1 VYSGP
6 SPRNLALSV
15 VLHGTAIAALF
26 NVSNPA
32 VEPDAHLENGRPT
45 EIRISGKL
53 YYVAQ
58 LDGSR
63 SGSSGSPLPNH
74 QPQKTKS
81 PAEGR
86 SGGIAAPR
94 AATAGRSPRPARA
107 ALPAAEPS
115 PAPDPAKVPT
125 RVAPTPAASPAVAA
139 NPASQPNPA
148 PAPTP
153 EKIRPL
159 RQEARAFIPP
169 EVRPTPRA
177 TQTLIQPLSPPNLA
191 PPPTPLPNFRVFTD
205 LKQMRKIPKPFQAP
219 GRRTPP
225 TPAQAPD
232 IATPA
237 LELVPQPPAPV
248 GDPLTVLSMNDHP
261 IPFSDKVV
269 VPAGNIAQP
278 QHESSGP
285 VAASGTTPGTS
296 TASSGSAPSASSAPS
311 ARTGAKGGGLAAA
324 ASTGDSA
331 SNGSAS
337 NGGGASTS
345 GSVANGAAPG
355 NGRAAVGNGTGA
367 ALVGGSPDGN
377 LVAVVGGNGASPGS
391 KGAGTGANGLGMNGA
406 GIGASEA
413 SGTGSAGT
421 GTGAGSGAGTGA
433 GTGVGSGAGA
443 GRTAPGSLT
452 INRPPAGTFDA
463 VVVQSSP
470 VDQYPESR
478 GLLSGRPIYSV
489 YISMGTARDW
499 TLFFCV
505 PGEKP
510 QSGNGP
516 VVVLGPMGAPV
527 KAPFPTKLL
536 KPAIKLPSY
545 EKYVLVHGLVNKDG
559 KFEGLR
565 LVRPIRPETDQ
576 ALLAALA
583 NWEFRAATRDG
594 VAIAVEFLLS
604 IPATGL

>member
-1 VYSGP
+1 MYSGP
-6 SPRNLALSV
+6 SPRNLVLSV

-26 NVSNPA
+26 NVSTPA
-32 VEPDAHLENGRPT
+32 AEPDNPHIVNGRPT
-45 EIRISGKL
+45 EIRIAGKL

-58 LDGSR
+58 LDGSH
-63 SGSSGSPLPNH
+63 SGSSGSPLTNRRAR
-74 QPQKTKS
+74 QNSKS

-86 SGGIAAPR
+86 SGGLAAPR
-94 AATAGRSPRPARA
+94 AAAAGRSPRPARA
-107 ALPAAEPS
+107 ALPTPEPSAEP
-115 PAPDPAKVPT
+115 PAPASKPAVPK
-125 RVAPTPAASPAVAA
+125 PPATPAVAA
-139 NPASQPNPA
+139 NPA

-153 EKIRPL
+153 EKISPV
-159 RQEARAFIPP
+159 RQEARTFIPP
-169 EVRPTPRA
+169 EVHPTRTA
-177 TQTLIQPLSPPNLA
+177 TQTLIQPLSPPDLV
-191 PPPTPLPNFRVFTD
+191 PPPTPLPNFRLTD
-205 LKQMRKIPKPFQAP
+205 MRQVRTIPKPFQTP

-225 TPAQAPD
+225 TPPQSPD

-237 LELVPQPPAPV
+237 IELVQQAPAPV
-248 GDPLTVLSMNDHP
+248 GDPLTILSMNDHP

-269 VPAGNIAQP
+269 VPPGNIAQP

-285 VAASGTTPGTS
+285 VAASGTTPGTA
-296 TASSGSAPSASSAPS
+296 TAGNG
-311 ARTGAKGGGLAAA
+311 TAA
-324 ASTGDSA
+324 SA
-331 SNGSAS
+331 SNTASAKS
-337 NGGGASTS
+337 GANGGGPAGSPSNGSTA
-345 GSVANGAAPG
+345 ANGNGTGSTATNGGFAPG
-355 NGRAAVGNGTGA
+355 NGRSTVGNGIGS

-377 LVAVVGGNGASPGS
+377 LVAIVGGNGASPGS
-391 KGAGTGANGLGMNGA
+391 KGAGTGANGLGANGA
-406 GIGASEA
+406 GPGASET
-413 SGTGSAGT
+413 SGT
-421 GTGAGSGAGTGA
+421 GTGGT
-433 GTGVGSGAGA
+433 GTGVGAGAGSGTGTGVGTGAGA
-443 GRTAPGSLT
+443 GRSSPGALT

-489 YISMGTARDW
+489 YVSMGTARDW

-527 KAPFPTKLL
+527 KAPFPLKTL
-536 KPAIKLPSY
+536 KPTIKLPSY

-559 KFEGLR
+559 KFEGLK
-565 LVRPIRPETDQ
+565 LVRPVRPETDQ

-583 NWEFRAATRDG
+583 SWEFRAATRDG

>member
-1 VYSGP
+1 MYSGP
-6 SPRNLALSV
+6 SPRNLILSV
-15 VLHGTAIAALF
+15 VLHGAAIAALF
-26 NVSNPA
+26 KVSNPA
-32 VEPDAHLENGRPT
+32 AEPDAHLENGRPT

-58 LDGSR
+58 LDGSQ
-63 SGSSGSPLPNH
+63 SGSSGSPLPNR
-74 QPQKTKS
+74 QAQKNKS

-94 AATAGRSPRPARA
+94 AASAGRSPRPARIA
-107 ALPAAEPS
+107 APAPEPS
-115 PAPDPAKVPT
+115 PAPAPAKASV
-125 RVAPTPAASPAVAA
+125 PTPAATPAVAA
-139 NPASQPNPA
+139 NAA

-153 EKIRPL
+153 EKIRAV
-159 RQEARAFIPP
+159 RQEPRAFIPP
-169 EVRPTPRA
+169 EVHPTPLA
-177 TQTLIQPLSPPNLA
+177 TQTLIQPLSPPNLVPA
-191 PPPTPLPNFRVFTD
+191 ATPLPNFRVFTD
-205 LKQMRKIPKPFQAP
+205 LKEMRKIPKPFQTP

-225 TPAQAPD
+225 TPAQVPD

-237 LELVPQPPAPV
+237 IELVQRPPAPV
-248 GDPLTVLSMNDHP
+248 GDPLTVLSMSDHP
-261 IPFSDKVV
+261 IPFNDKVV
-269 VPAGNIAQP
+269 VPPGNIAQP
-278 QHESSGP
+278 QRESSGP
-285 VAASGTTPGTS
+285 VAASGTAAGTS
-296 TASSGSAPSASSAPS
+296 AAGSGTAPAASSASSAS
-311 ARTGAKGGGLAAA
+311 AGANGGGPA
-324 ASTGDSA
+324 GSA
-331 SNGSAS
+331 GNGSAAANVGAGS
-337 NGGGASTS
+337 AALNGGGP
-345 GSVANGAAPG
+345 PG
-355 NGRAAVGNGTGA
+355 NGRAGVGDGKGA

-391 KGAGTGANGLGMNGA
+391 KGAGTGANGLGLNGS
-406 GIGASEA
+406 GPGASE
-413 SGTGSAGT
+413 SNGTGAAGT

-433 GTGVGSGAGA
+433 GTGVGNGAGA
-443 GRTAPGSLT
+443 GRTAPGSPT

-489 YISMGTARDW
+489 YVSMGTARDW

-527 KAPFPTKLL
+527 KAPYPMKTL

-565 LVRPIRPETDQ
+565 LVRPIRPETDE
-576 ALLAALA
+576 ALLSALA
-583 NWEFRAATRDG
+583 GWEFRAATRDG

>member
-1 VYSGP
+1 M
-6 SPRNLALSV
+6 
-15 VLHGTAIAALF
+15 VLHGAAIAALF
-26 NVSNPA
+26 NVSNPV
-32 VEPDAHLENGRPT
+32 VEPGAHLENGRPT

-58 LDGSR
+58 LDGSQ
-63 SGSSGSPLPNH
+63 SGSSGSPLPKREA
-74 QPQKTKS
+74 QKSKS

-94 AATAGRSPRPARA
+94 AASAGRSPRPARA
-107 ALPAAEPS
+107 APTPEPS
-115 PAPDPAKVPT
+115 PASAPAKA
-125 RVAPTPAASPAVAA
+125 RVPTPAATPAVAA
-139 NPASQPNPA
+139 NSA

-153 EKIRPL
+153 EKIRPV
-159 RQEARAFIPP
+159 RQAPRAFIPP
-169 EVRPTPRA
+169 EVHPSPLA
-177 TQTLIQPLSPPNLA
+177 TRTLIQPLSPPNLV
-191 PPPTPLPNFRVFTD
+191 PPNTPLPNFRVFTD
-205 LKQMRKIPKPFQAP
+205 LKQMRKIPKPFQNP

-237 LELVPQPPAPV
+237 IELVQQPPAPV

-269 VPAGNIAQP
+269 VPPGNIAQP
-278 QHESSGP
+278 QRESSGP
-285 VAASGTTPGTS
+285 VAASGTTPGSS
-296 TASSGSAPSASSAPS
+296 TAGSGTAPSTSSASSAS
-311 ARTGAKGGGLAAA
+311 ASANGGGPAGLAANGSA
-324 ASTGDSA
+324 AA
-331 SNGSAS
+331 NGGAGSSAS
-337 NGGGASTS
+337 NGGG
-345 GSVANGAAPG
+345 APG
-355 NGRAAVGNGTGA
+355 NGRAAVGNGIGA

-391 KGAGTGANGLGMNGA
+391 KGAGTGANGLGLNGS
-406 GIGASEA
+406 GPGASET
-413 SGTGSAGT
+413 SGTGAAGT

-433 GTGVGSGAGA
+433 GTGVGTGAGA

-489 YISMGTARDW
+489 YVSMGTARDW

-516 VVVLGPMGAPV
+516 VVVLGAMGAPV
-527 KAPFPTKLL
+527 KAPYPTKLP

-565 LVRPIRPETDQ
+565 LVRPIKPETDQ
-576 ALLAALA
+576 ALLATLA
-583 NWEFRAATRDG
+583 SWEFRAATRDG

>member
-1 VYSGP
+1 
-6 SPRNLALSV
+6 
-15 VLHGTAIAALF
+15 
-26 NVSNPA
+26 
-32 VEPDAHLENGRPT
+32 
-45 EIRISGKL
+45 
-53 YYVAQ
+53 
-58 LDGSR
+58 
-63 SGSSGSPLPNH
+63 
-74 QPQKTKS
+74 
-81 PAEGR
+81 
-86 SGGIAAPR
+86 
-94 AATAGRSPRPARA
+94 
-107 ALPAAEPS
+107 
-115 PAPDPAKVPT
+115 
-125 RVAPTPAASPAVAA
+125 
-139 NPASQPNPA
+139 
-148 PAPTP
+148 
-153 EKIRPL
+153 L

-169 EVRPTPRA
+169 EVHPTPLA
-177 TQTLIQPLSPPNLA
+177 TQTLIQPLSPPNLV

-205 LKQMRKIPKPFQAP
+205 LKEMRKIPKPFQAP

-237 LELVPQPPAPV
+237 LELVARPPAPV

-261 IPFSDKVV
+261 IPFNEKVV
-269 VPAGNIAQP
+269 VPPGNIAQP
-278 QHESSGP
+278 QRESSGP

-296 TASSGSAPSASSAPS
+296 TAGSGNAPSASSASS
-311 ARTGAKGGGLAAA
+311 ASAGANGGGTAGSATNGSAVANGGAAG
-324 ASTGDSA
+324 S
-331 SNGSAS
+331 SAS
-337 NGGGASTS
+337 NGGAQS
-345 GSVANGAAPG
+345 GSTPG
-355 NGRAAVGNGTGA
+355 NGRAAVGNGIGA

-391 KGAGTGANGLGMNGA
+391 KGPGTGANGLGVNGA
-406 GIGASEA
+406 GAGASES
-413 SGTGSAGT
+413 SGNGAAGT
-421 GTGAGSGAGTGA
+421 GTGAGSGAGSGA

-443 GRTAPGSLT
+443 GRSAPGSLT

-527 KAPFPTKLL
+527 KAPFPTKVL

-583 NWEFRAATRDG
+583 SWEFRAATRDG

>member
-1 VYSGP
+1 MYSGP
-6 SPRNLALSV
+6 SPRNLVLSV
-15 VLHGTAIAALF
+15 LVHGAAIAALF
-26 NVSNPA
+26 NVSTPA
-32 VEPDAHLENGRPT
+32 AEPDTHLGNGPT
-45 EIRISGKL
+45 EIRIRGKL

-58 LDGSR
+58 LDGAR
-63 SGSSGSPLPNH
+63 SGSSGSPLSNRQAP
-74 QPQKTKS
+74 PKIKS

-94 AATAGRSPRPARA
+94 AASAGRSPRSARPA
-107 ALPAAEPS
+107 PPIPEPS
-115 PAPDPAKVPT
+115 PAPESAQARVP
-125 RVAPTPAASPAVAA
+125 VAVASPVPA
-139 NPASQPNPA
+139 NPNSQSNPA
-148 PAPTP
+148 LAPAP
-153 EKIRPL
+153 EKIRSL

-169 EVRPTPRA
+169 EVRPTPLA
-177 TQTLIQPLSPPNLA
+177 TQTLIQPLSPPNLV
-191 PPPTPLPNFRVFTD
+191 PPATPLPNFRVFTD

-219 GRRTPP
+219 GRRTPS
-225 TPAQAPD
+225 TPAQAPN

-237 LELVPQPPAPV
+237 LELVPQAPAPV
-248 GDPLTVLSMNDHP
+248 GDPLTVLSMNDRP
-261 IPFSDKVV
+261 IPFTDKVV
-269 VPAGNIAQP
+269 VPPGNIAP
-278 QHESSGP
+278 PPHESSGP
-285 VAASGTTPGTS
+285 VAASGTAPHAS
-296 TASSGSAPSASSAPS
+296 SALPASSGANGGGPASSAFSASSS
-311 ARTGAKGGGLAAA
+311 V
-324 ASTGDSA
+324 
-331 SNGSAS
+331 S
-337 NGGGASTS
+337 NGGP
-345 GSVANGAAPG
+345 GSSDFAPG

-391 KGAGTGANGLGMNGA
+391 KGAGTGANGLGINGA
-406 GIGASEA
+406 GVGASA
-413 SGTGSAGT
+413 TSGTGSGGSGA
-421 GTGAGSGAGTGA
+421 GAGSGAGTGA
-433 GTGVGSGAGA
+433 GTGAGSGEGT
-443 GRTAPGSLT
+443 GRSAPGSVT
-452 INRPPAGTFDA
+452 INRPPSGTFDA

-489 YISMGTARDW
+489 YISLGTARDW

-505 PGEKP
+505 PGERP

-527 KAPFPTKLL
+527 KAPYPTKLF

-559 KFEGLR
+559 KFESMR

-576 ALLAALA
+576 ALLATLA

>member
-1 VYSGP
+1 MYSGP
-6 SPRNLALSV
+6 SPRNLVLSV
-15 VLHGTAIAALF
+15 VLHGAAIAALL
-26 NVSNPA
+26 NVSTPA
-32 VEPDAHLENGRPT
+32 PEPDAHLENGRPT

-58 LDGSR
+58 LDGSQ
-63 SGSSGSPLPNH
+63 SGSSGSPLPNR
-74 QPQKTKS
+74 QAPQNSKS
-81 PAEGR
+81 QAEGR

-94 AATAGRSPRPARA
+94 AASAGRSPRPARA
-107 ALPAAEPS
+107 ATPAPEPS
-115 PAPDPAKVPT
+115 PAPAAAKAPA
-125 RVAPTPAASPAVAA
+125 PAAPETAATPAVAA
-139 NPASQPNPA
+139 NPISQQNPA
-148 PAPTP
+148 PAPVP
-153 EKIRPL
+153 EKIRPI
-159 RQEARAFIPP
+159 RQEPRAFIPP
-169 EVRPTPRA
+169 EVKPTPLA

-205 LKQMRKIPKPFQAP
+205 LKQMRKIPKPFQNP

-237 LELVPQPPAPV
+237 IELVQQPPAPV
-248 GDPLTVLSMNDHP
+248 GDPLTVLSMNDRP

-269 VPAGNIAQP
+269 VPPGNIAQP
-278 QHESSGP
+278 RRESSGA
-285 VAASGTTPGTS
+285 VAASGTAPGTS
-296 TASSGSAPSASSAPS
+296 TAGSGTAPSASSA
-311 ARTGAKGGGLAAA
+311 AATGSGA
-324 ASTGDSA
+324 
-331 SNGSAS
+331 
-337 NGGGASTS
+337 NGGAAGSSGAAGASG
-345 GSVANGAAPG
+345 GSTPNGFAPG

-377 LVAVVGGNGASPGS
+377 PVAVVGGNGASPGS
-391 KGAGTGANGLGMNGA
+391 KGAGTGAKGLGLNGS
-406 GIGASEA
+406 GTGASET
-413 SGTGSAGT
+413 SGTGAAGT
-421 GTGAGSGAGTGA
+421 GTGAGSGAGSGA
-433 GTGVGSGAGA
+433 GTGLGTGAGA
-443 GRTAPGSLT
+443 GRSAPGSLT
-452 INRPPAGTFDA
+452 INRPPSGSFDA

-510 QSGNGP
+510 QSSNGP
-516 VVVLGPMGAPV
+516 VVVLGAMGAPV
-527 KAPFPTKLL
+527 KAPYPTKLL
-536 KPAIKLPSY
+536 KPELKLPSY

-583 NWEFRAATRDG
+583 SWEFRAATRDG

>member
-1 VYSGP
+1 MYSGP
-6 SPRNLALSV
+6 SPRNLVLSV
-15 VLHGTAIAALF
+15 LVHGAAIAALF
-26 NVSNPA
+26 NVSTPA
-32 VEPDAHLENGRPT
+32 AEPDARLENGRPT

-58 LDGSR
+58 LDGSL
-63 SGSSGSPLPNH
+63 SGSSGSPLPNRLS
-74 QPQKTKS
+74 PQKTKS

-94 AATAGRSPRPARA
+94 AASAGRSPRPAHA
-107 ALPAAEPS
+107 ALPAPQPS
-115 PAPDPAKVPT
+115 PTAVPAPKPVATATVPKPAPL
-125 RVAPTPAASPAVAA
+125 A
-139 NPASQPNPA
+139 NPTSQPDPA

-153 EKIRPL
+153 EKIRPQ

-169 EVRPTPRA
+169 EVRPTPLA
-177 TQTLIQPLSPPNLA
+177 TQTLIQPLSPPNLT

-205 LKQMRKIPKPFQAP
+205 IKQMRKIPKPFQMP
-219 GRRTPP
+219 GRRTPA

-237 LELVPQPPAPV
+237 LELVPQAPAPV
-248 GDPLTVLSMNDHP
+248 GDPLTVLSMNDRP

-269 VPAGNIAQP
+269 VPPGNIAQP

-296 TASSGSAPSASSAPS
+296 AAGSGTAPTAGSTSSASAGASGGAAAGLNSGSAA
-311 ARTGAKGGGLAAA
+311 
-324 ASTGDSA
+324 
-331 SNGSAS
+331 NGSAQ
-337 NGGGASTS
+337 NGSALTGF
-345 GSVANGAAPG
+345 APG

-391 KGAGTGANGLGMNGA
+391 KGAGTGANGLGLNGA
-406 GIGASEA
+406 GAGASEA
-413 SGTGSAGT
+413 SGTGAAGT

-433 GTGVGSGAGA
+433 GTGVGTGAGA

-452 INRPPAGTFDA
+452 INHPPTGTFDA

-489 YISMGTARDW
+489 YISVGTARDW

-527 KAPFPTKLL
+527 KAPYPTKLL
-536 KPAIKLPSY
+536 KPSIKLPTY

>member
-6 SPRNLALSV
+6 SPRNLVLSV
-15 VLHGTAIAALF
+15 LVHGAAIAALF
-26 NVSNPA
+26 NVSTPA
-32 VEPDAHLENGRPT
+32 PEPDAHLENGRPT

-58 LDGSR
+58 LDGSQ
-63 SGSSGSPLPNH
+63 SGSSGSPLPNRLA
-74 QPQKTKS
+74 PEKTKS
-81 PAEGR
+81 PVEGR

-94 AATAGRSPRPARA
+94 AAKAGRSPRPAR
-107 ALPAAEPS
+107 PATPAPEPS
-115 PAPDPAKVPT
+115 PASAK
-125 RVAPTPAASPAVAA
+125 ASLPTPVATPAQ
-139 NPASQPNPA
+139 PANPA

-153 EKIRPL
+153 EKIRPV

-169 EVRPTPRA
+169 EVHPTPLA
-177 TQTLIQPLSPPNLA
+177 TQTLIQPLSPPNLV

-232 IATPA
+232 IPTPA
-237 LELVPQPPAPV
+237 IELVARPPAPV
-248 GDPLTVLSMNDHP
+248 GDPLTVLSMNDRP

-269 VPAGNIAQP
+269 VPPGNVAQP

-285 VAASGTTPGTS
+285 VAASGATPGTS
-296 TASSGSAPSASSAPS
+296 TAGSGTAPSAS
-311 ARTGAKGGGLAAA
+311 GA
-324 ASTGDSA
+324 ASANSGA
-331 SNGSAS
+331 
-337 NGGGASTS
+337 NGGGPVGLASNS
-345 GSVANGAAPG
+345 GSAQSGSTPG

-391 KGAGTGANGLGMNGA
+391 KGAGTGANGLGMNGP
-406 GIGASEA
+406 GVGASAA
-413 SGTGSAGT
+413 SGTGAAGT
-421 GTGAGSGAGTGA
+421 GAGAGSGAGTGA
-433 GTGVGSGAGA
+433 GTGVGTGAGA
-443 GRTAPGSLT
+443 GRTALGSLT
-452 INRPPAGTFDA
+452 INRPPSGSFDA

-489 YISMGTARDW
+489 YISLGTARDW

-505 PGEKP
+505 PGERP
-510 QSGNGP
+510 QSGSGP
-516 VVVLGPMGAPV
+516 VVVLGPPGAPV
-527 KAPFPTKLL
+527 KAPYPTKLL

-583 NWEFRAATRDG
+583 SWEFRAATRDG

>member
-1 VYSGP
+1 M
-6 SPRNLALSV
+6 
-15 VLHGTAIAALF
+15 VLHGAAIAALF
-26 NVSNPA
+26 NVSIPS
-32 VEPDAHLENGRPT
+32 EPDARLENGRPT
-45 EIRISGKL
+45 EIRIRGKL

-58 LDGSR
+58 LDGSL
-63 SGSSGSPLPNH
+63 SGSSGSALPNRRA
-74 QPQKTKS
+74 PQNTKS

-94 AATAGRSPRPARA
+94 AAAAGRSPRPARLA
-107 ALPAAEPS
+107 TPS
-115 PAPDPAKVPT
+115 PEPNPASSTAKAGAPTPVASAA
-125 RVAPTPAASPAVAA
+125 VAPTPVA
-139 NPASQPNPA
+139 QLNPA
-148 PAPTP
+148 PAPVP

-169 EVRPTPRA
+169 EVHPTPRA
-177 TQTLIQPLSPPNLA
+177 TQTLIQPLSPPNLT
-191 PPPTPLPNFRVFTD
+191 PPATPLPNFRVFTD

-237 LELVPQPPAPV
+237 LELVPRPPAPV

-261 IPFSDKVV
+261 IPFSEKVV
-269 VPAGNIAQP
+269 VPAGNIAQQP
-278 QHESSGP
+278 HESSGP
-285 VAASGTTPGTS
+285 AGVAGSAPGTS
-296 TASSGSAPSASSAPS
+296 TTGSGTAPSASSVPS
-311 ARTGAKGGGLAAA
+311 ASSSASGGGA
-324 ASTGDSA
+324 G
-331 SNGSAS
+331 NSAS
-337 NGGGASTS
+337 NGGFASNG
-345 GSVANGAAPG
+345 GSTANSYAPG
-355 NGRAAVGNGTGA
+355 NGRAGVGNGTGA

-377 LVAVVGGNGASPGS
+377 LMAVVGGNGASPGS

-406 GIGASEA
+406 GPGASET
-413 SGTGSAGT
+413 SGSGAAGT
-421 GTGAGSGAGTGA
+421 GTGAGSGAGSGA
-433 GTGVGSGAGA
+433 GTGVGTGTGA
-443 GRTAPGSLT
+443 GRSSPGSLT
-452 INRPPAGTFDA
+452 INRPPAGSFDA

-489 YISMGTARDW
+489 YLSMGTARDW

-527 KAPFPTKLL
+527 KAPYPTKLL

-545 EKYVLVHGLVNKDG
+545 EKYVLVHGLVNKEG
-559 KFEGLR
+559 KFEGMR

-576 ALLAALA
+576 ALLTALA
-583 NWEFRAATRDG
+583 SWEFRAATRDG

>member
-1 VYSGP
+1 MYSGP
-6 SPRNLALSV
+6 SPRNLVLSM
-15 VLHGTAIAALF
+15 VLHGAAIAALF
-26 NVSNPA
+26 NVSAP
-32 VEPDAHLENGRPT
+32 VDEPDAHLENGRPT

-58 LDGSR
+58 LDGSQ
-63 SGSSGSPLPNH
+63 SGSSGSPLPN
-74 QPQKTKS
+74 PTAQKTKS
-81 PAEGR
+81 QAEGR

-94 AATAGRSPRPARA
+94 AAKAGRSPKPARA
-107 ALPAAEPS
+107 ATPTPQPS
-115 PAPDPAKVPT
+115 PAPAPAKVPT
-125 RVAPTPAASPAVAA
+125 PVETPAVAA
-139 NPASQPNPA
+139 NPAS
-148 PAPTP
+148 APTP
-153 EKIRPL
+153 EKIRPV
-159 RQEARAFIPP
+159 RQEPRAFIPP
-169 EVRPTPRA
+169 EVRPTPLA
-177 TQTLIQPLSPPNLA
+177 TQTLIQPLSPPNLV
-191 PPPTPLPNFRVFTD
+191 PPNTPLPNFRVFTD
-205 LKQMRKIPKPFQAP
+205 LKQMRKIPKPFQNP

-237 LELVPQPPAPV
+237 IELVQQPPAPV

-261 IPFSDKVV
+261 IPFTDKVV
-269 VPAGNIAQP
+269 VPPGNIAQP

-285 VAASGTTPGTS
+285 VAASGTTPGSS
-296 TASSGSAPSASSAPS
+296 TAGSGTAPSAGSASSASSS
-311 ARTGAKGGGLAAA
+311 AAG
-324 ASTGDSA
+324 
-331 SNGSAS
+331 
-337 NGGGASTS
+337 GGGAAGANS
-345 GSVANGAAPG
+345 GSAQSGATPG
-355 NGRAAVGNGTGA
+355 NGRAAVGDGKGA

-391 KGAGTGANGLGMNGA
+391 KGPGAGANGLGLNGA
-406 GIGASEA
+406 GAGASESSGTGA
-413 SGTGSAGT
+413 AGTGAGAGSGTGS
-421 GTGAGSGAGTGA
+421 GA

-452 INRPPAGTFDA
+452 INRPPPGTFDA

-516 VVVLGPMGAPV
+516 VVVLGPLGAPV
-527 KAPFPTKLL
+527 KAPFPTKTL
-536 KPAIKLPSY
+536 KPTIKLPSY

-583 NWEFRAATRDG
+583 SWEFRAATRDG

>member
-15 VLHGTAIAALF
+15 LVHGAAIAALF

-32 VEPDAHLENGRPT
+32 AEPDAHLENGRPT

-58 LDGSR
+58 LDGSQ
-63 SGSSGSPLPNH
+63 SGSSGSPLPNSNA
-74 QPQKTKS
+74 PKS
-81 PAEGR
+81 KSLAEGR

-94 AATAGRSPRPARA
+94 AASAGRSPKPARA
-107 ALPAAEPS
+107 ATPSPEPS
-115 PAPDPAKVPT
+115 PAREPAQARLSTP
-125 RVAPTPAASPAVAA
+125 VATPAAAA
-139 NPASQPNPA
+139 NPA

-159 RQEARAFIPP
+159 RQAARAFIPP
-169 EVRPTPRA
+169 EVHPTPLA
-177 TQTLIQPLSPPNLA
+177 TQTLIQPLSPPNLT
-191 PPPTPLPNFRVFTD
+191 PPNTPLPNFRVFTD
-205 LKQMRKIPKPFQAP
+205 LKQMRKIPKPFQNP

-225 TPAQAPD
+225 RPAQAPD

-237 LELVPQPPAPV
+237 LELVAQPPAPV
-248 GDPLTVLSMNDHP
+248 GDPLTVLSMSDHP

-269 VPAGNIAQP
+269 VPPGNIAP
-278 QHESSGP
+278 LPHESSGP
-285 VAASGTTPGTS
+285 AAASGTTPGTS
-296 TASSGSAPSASSAPS
+296 TAGSGTAPSASNAAPAGASAN
-311 ARTGAKGGGLAAA
+311 GGGLAGSG
-324 ASTGDSA
+324 STGSAA
-331 SNGSAS
+331 SNGSAAGSSTS
-337 NGGGASTS
+337 NGGS
-345 GSVANGAAPG
+345 AAG
-355 NGRAAVGNGTGA
+355 NGRAGVGNGIGA

-391 KGAGTGANGLGMNGA
+391 KGPGTGANGLGLNGA
-406 GIGASEA
+406 GAGASEN
-413 SGTGSAGT
+413 SGTGAAGS
-421 GTGAGSGAGTGA
+421 GTGAGAGAGSGA

-443 GRTAPGSLT
+443 GRTAPGSPT
-452 INRPPAGTFDA
+452 INRPPSGTFDA

-489 YISMGTARDW
+489 YVSMGTARDW

-527 KAPFPTKLL
+527 RAPYPTRTL

-565 LVRPIRPETDQ
+565 MVRPIRPETDQ

>member
-6 SPRNLALSV
+6 SPRNLVLSV
-15 VLHGTAIAALF
+15 VLHGAAIAAMF

-32 VEPDAHLENGRPT
+32 LDPDAHLENGRPT

-58 LDGSR
+58 LDGSQ
-63 SGSSGSPLPNH
+63 SGSSGSPLPNSKA
-74 QPQKTKS
+74 PQKTKS
-81 PAEGR
+81 PAAGR

-94 AATAGRSPRPARA
+94 AASAGRSPRPARA
-107 ALPAAEPS
+107 ATPTPEPS
-115 PAPDPAKVPT
+115 PAPAPAKASVPKP
-125 RVAPTPAASPAVAA
+125 VATPAAAT
-139 NPASQPNPA
+139 NPA

-153 EKIRPL
+153 EKIRPV

-169 EVRPTPRA
+169 EVHPSPLA
-177 TQTLIQPLSPPNLA
+177 TQTLIQPLSPPNLT
-191 PPPTPLPNFRVFTD
+191 PPNTPLPNFRVFTD
-205 LKQMRKIPKPFQAP
+205 LKQMRKIPKPFQTP

-225 TPAQAPD
+225 TPAQSPD

-237 LELVPQPPAPV
+237 IELVQQPPAPV

-261 IPFSDKVV
+261 IPFNEKVV
-269 VPAGNIAQP
+269 VPPGNVAQP
-278 QHESSGP
+278 QRESSGP

-296 TASSGSAPSASSAPS
+296 TAGSGAAPSASSASS
-311 ARTGAKGGGLAAA
+311 ANAGANGGGPAGSAANGSA
-324 ASTGDSA
+324 ASNGGAGSSA
-331 SNGSAS
+331 SNG
-337 NGGGASTS
+337 
-345 GSVANGAAPG
+345 GAAPG
-355 NGRAAVGNGTGA
+355 NGRAGVGNGIGA

-391 KGAGTGANGLGMNGA
+391 KGPGTGANGLGLNGA
-406 GIGASEA
+406 GPGASES
-413 SGTGSAGT
+413 SGTGAAGT
-421 GTGAGSGAGTGA
+421 GSGPGSGAGSGAGTG
-433 GTGVGSGAGA
+433 VGNGAGA

-489 YISMGTARDW
+489 YVSMGTARDW

-527 KAPFPTKLL
+527 KAPFPTKTL

-545 EKYVLVHGLVNKDG
+545 EKYVLVHGMVNKDG

-565 LVRPIRPETDQ
+565 LVRPIKPETDE

-583 NWEFRAATRDG
+583 SWEFRAATRDG

>member
-1 VYSGP
+1 MKP
-6 SPRNLALSV
+6 SV
-15 VLHGTAIAALF
+15 
-26 NVSNPA
+26 
-32 VEPDAHLENGRPT
+32 
-45 EIRISGKL
+45 
-53 YYVAQ
+53 
-58 LDGSR
+58 
-63 SGSSGSPLPNH
+63 
-74 QPQKTKS
+74 
-81 PAEGR
+81 
-86 SGGIAAPR
+86 
-94 AATAGRSPRPARA
+94 
-107 ALPAAEPS
+107 
-115 PAPDPAKVPT
+115 PAP
-125 RVAPTPAASPAVAA
+125 VAAPAVAA
-139 NPASQPNPA
+139 TPAA
-148 PAPTP
+148 APTP

-169 EVRPTPRA
+169 EVRPTPLA
-177 TQTLIQPLSPPNLA
+177 TQTLIQPLSPPNLV

-237 LELVPQPPAPV
+237 LELVQQPPAPV
-248 GDPLTVLSMNDHP
+248 GDPLTVLSMNDRP
-261 IPFSDKVV
+261 IPFNDKVV
-269 VPAGNIAQP
+269 VPPGNIAQP

-285 VAASGTTPGTS
+285 VAASGTTPGSS
-296 TASSGSAPSASSAPS
+296 TAGSGTAPSASSAAS
-311 ARTGAKGGGLAAA
+311 ANSGASGGGPAGAASNSGAAA
-324 ASTGDSA
+324 
-331 SNGSAS
+331 NGS
-337 NGGGASTS
+337 
-345 GSVANGAAPG
+345 APG
-355 NGRAAVGNGTGA
+355 NGRAVVGNGTGA

-377 LVAVVGGNGASPGS
+377 LVAVVGGNGASPGG
-391 KGAGTGANGLGMNGA
+391 KGAGTGANGLGLNGSGA
-406 GIGASEA
+406 GASDA
-413 SGTGSAGT
+413 SGTGAAGT
-421 GTGAGSGAGTGA
+421 GAGAGSGAGTGA
-433 GTGVGSGAGA
+433 GTGMGTGAGA
-443 GRTAPGSLT
+443 GRSAPGSLT
-452 INRPPAGTFDA
+452 INRPPTGTFDA

-510 QSGNGP
+510 QSGTGP

-527 KAPFPTKLL
+527 RAPFPTKLL

-583 NWEFRAATRDG
+583 SWEFRAATRDG

>member
-1 VYSGP
+1 MYSGP
-6 SPRNLALSV
+6 SPRNLVLSV
-15 VLHGTAIAALF
+15 LVHGAAIAALF
-26 NVSNPA
+26 HVPNPS
-32 VEPDAHLENGRPT
+32 VDPDARLENGRPT

-58 LDGSR
+58 LDGSL
-63 SGSSGSPLPNH
+63 SGSSGSPLPNK
-74 QPQKTKS
+74 QAAQKSKS
-81 PAEGR
+81 LAEGR

-94 AATAGRSPRPARA
+94 AASAGRSPKPARA
-107 ALPAAEPS
+107 ALPTPEPS
-115 PAPDPAKVPT
+115 PAPAKASLPKP
-125 RVAPTPAASPAVAA
+125 VATPAAAA
-139 NPASQPNPA
+139 NPA

-169 EVRPTPRA
+169 EVHPSPLA
-177 TQTLIQPLSPPNLA
+177 TQTLIQPLSPPNLV
-191 PPPTPLPNFRVFTD
+191 PPNTPLPNFRVFTD
-205 LKQMRKIPKPFQAP
+205 MKQMRKIPKPFQAP

-232 IATPA
+232 IPTPA
-237 LELVPQPPAPV
+237 LELVAQPPAPV
-248 GDPLTVLSMNDHP
+248 GDPLTVLSMNDRP

-285 VAASGTTPGTS
+285 ASASGTTPGTG
-296 TASSGSAPSASSAPS
+296 TAGSGTAPSASSAAS
-311 ARTGAKGGGLAAA
+311 ANSGA
-324 ASTGDSA
+324 
-331 SNGSAS
+331 
-337 NGGGASTS
+337 NGGGPASLASNS
-345 GSVANGAAPG
+345 GSAQGGFAPG
-355 NGRAAVGNGTGA
+355 NGRAAVGNGRGS

-391 KGAGTGANGLGMNGA
+391 KGAGTGANGLGVNGA
-406 GIGASEA
+406 GPGASET
-413 SGTGSAGT
+413 SGTGAAGT
-421 GTGAGSGAGTGA
+421 GTGAGSGAGTGV
-433 GTGVGSGAGA
+433 GTGVGTGAGA

-452 INRPPAGTFDA
+452 INRPPTGTFDA

-527 KAPFPTKLL
+527 KAPFPTKTLR
-536 KPAIKLPSY
+536 PAIKLPSY

-559 KFEGLR
+559 KFEGLK

-583 NWEFRAATRDG
+583 GWEFRAATRDG